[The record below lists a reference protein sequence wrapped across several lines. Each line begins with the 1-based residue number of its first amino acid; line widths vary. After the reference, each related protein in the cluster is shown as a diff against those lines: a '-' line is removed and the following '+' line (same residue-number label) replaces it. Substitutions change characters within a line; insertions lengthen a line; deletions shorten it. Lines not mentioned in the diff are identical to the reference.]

1 MKNTIK
7 KSITAIL
14 AAAMCAVPIVS
25 AMSASA
31 GNLEGVK
38 REAIEINFDAKEY
51 KKASEL
57 TFAKG
62 GIKKT
67 EELPIYRGE
76 YVRGQLSNKFEISHV
91 IARSGHWEIIWINGH
106 WVLVWV
112 PDEWIDP
119 CASVSLG
126 DKFHRGIDEFVKN
139 KAVTAVIAEKIETIS
154 ISGIRSA
161 GRVSV
166 IDMSTKQETLVTK
179 SKAQDLLTRTTDMN
193 AATAKRLLSR

>member
-7 KSITAIL
+7 KSLAAIF
-14 AAAMCAVPIVS
+14 AAAMCAVPMVS

-31 GNLEGVK
+31 GNLEGIK
-38 REAIEINFDAKEY
+38 REAREINFDAKEY

-62 GIKKT
+62 GIKKA

-76 YVRGQLSNKFEISHV
+76 YVRGQLSHKFEISHV

-119 CASVSLG
+119 RAEVTLG

-139 KAVTAVIAEKIETIS
+139 KAVTAVIAEKIEKIS
-154 ISGIRSA
+154 ISGIRST

-166 IDMSTKQETLVTK
+166 IDMATKQETLVTK
-179 SKAQDLLTRTTDMN
+179 ANAQNLLVRTANID
-193 AATAKRLLSR
+193 AASAKRLLSR

>member
-7 KSITAIL
+7 KSLAAIF
-14 AAAMCAVPIVS
+14 AAAMCAVPMVS

-31 GNLEGVK
+31 GNLEGIK

-62 GIKKT
+62 GIKKA

-76 YVRGQLSNKFEISHV
+76 YVRGQMSHKFEIGRV
-91 IARSGHWEIIWINGH
+91 IGPSGHWEWVYVNGC

-112 PDEWIDP
+112 KDDWIDP
-119 CASVSLG
+119 RAEVTLG
-126 DKFHRGIDEFVKN
+126 DGFRKGIDEFIRN
-139 KAVTAVIAEKIETIS
+139 KAVTAVIAEKIEKIS
-154 ISGIRSA
+154 IA
-161 GRVSV
+161 GSRRTDRVTV
-166 IDMSTKQETLVTK
+166 IDMATKQERLVTK
-179 SKAQDLLTRTTDMN
+179 ANAQNLLVRTANID
-193 AATAKRLLSR
+193 ASSAKRLLSR